1 MIKDIVVNLAV
12 DHSRDV
18 AADYA
23 VSLARAFDAHLSG
36 IAFAYDVFLP
46 GSVFGQIPLELANA
60 ERARNEQAAQ
70 NAVANFDRSAGG
82 AGLSAA
88 SNVLSASLADAAD
101 TFGKLA
107 RRFDLSVV
115 AQAEPER
122 TAHNMII
129 EAALFESG
137 RPVLVVPYIQS
148 EGFKLDRVMVGWD
161 GSRSAARAVGD
172 ALPLLVRAKQV
183 EVVLV
188 SSEPAK
194 SDEIPGADI
203 AHHLARHGLKVELRR
218 IVSVDVNVSDMLL
231 SHAAD
236 IGSDFLVMGGYG
248 HSRLREF
255 VLGGVTRG
263 ILASMTLPTLMS
275 H

>member
-1 MIKDIVVNLAV
+1 MIKDVVVNLAV
-12 DHSRDV
+12 NHSRDV
-18 AADYA
+18 AVDYA
-23 VSLARAFDAHLSG
+23 ITLARAFDAHLSG
-36 IAFAYDVFLP
+36 IGFAYDVFLP

-60 ERARNEQAAQ
+60 ERAKNEQAART
-70 NAVANFDRSAGG
+70 AVTDFDRSARD
-82 AGLSAA
+82 AGLSVA
-88 SNVLSASLADAAD
+88 SHVLSASLADAAD

-115 AQAEPER
+115 GQSEPER
-122 TAHNMII
+122 TARNMII
-129 EAALFESG
+129 EAALFDSG
-137 RPVLVVPYIQS
+137 RPVLVVPYIQR
-148 EGFKLDRVMVGWD
+148 EGFKLDCVMVCWD

-172 ALPLLVRAKQV
+172 ALPLLGRAKKV
-183 EVVLV
+183 EIVLV
-188 SSEPAK
+188 SGEAPK

-203 AHHLARHGLKVELRR
+203 AHHLARHGIKVELER
-218 IVSVDVNVSDMLL
+218 IVSAEVDVSNVIL

-236 IGSDFLVMGGYG
+236 IGTDFLVMGGYG
-248 HSRLREF
+248 HSRVREF